1 MEAIIIYFLSTFL
14 LYDTVLVTGDTVVY
28 IKPQTCLVS
37 ESWYHSTRMP
47 CSPELPSSPPPV
59 IILRLYQSTRM
70 PQFFFVF
77 LHKSILSAIFSLFW
91 KNVDYFLALSLCLYS
106 VGSSLSGFPWLR
118 PDAPRKDSCQCSS
131 H

>member
-14 LYDTVLVTGDTVVY
+14 LYDTVLVTGDAVVY

-37 ESWYHSTRMP
+37 ESWYLSTSMP

-59 IILRLYQSTRM
+59 IILRLYQSTQM
-70 PQFFFVF
+70 PQFFVF

-131 H
+131 Y